1 MTTNL
6 VYFLLNMSEL
16 LIINKLLKPYNILD
30 MFKNLDNRL
39 VKSKKHVLQKVVK
52 MLILENNGE
61 PFVENDKR

>member
-52 MLILENNGE
+52 ILILENNGE
-61 PFVENDKR
+61 PFVENEKR

>member
-1 MTTNL
+1 MTANF

-39 VKSKKHVLQKVVK
+39 VKLEKHVLQKVVK
-52 MLILENNGE
+52 MLILKNNGE
-61 PFVENDKR
+61 PFVENKK